1 MKMSLH
7 GSYNFQAS
15 QKSFQINRVKN
26 ARNLNNFL
34 EARGSHGQISAN
46 LLHPSN
52 VFHLTWRKMILCRVG
67 CRGMLDPV
75 SCLSAVFFFF
85 QYQRTHECKH
95 VCAFLAPVRSLL
107 SNSCFHPTSLLLKYV
122 REQEAIRAIQC
133 SPGAECPVRSL
144 KTFRSQPT
152 WKLAGDL

>member
-1 MKMSLH
+1 MKTSLH

-26 ARNLNNFL
+26 SRNLNNFL
-34 EARGSHGQISAN
+34 EVRGSHGQISAN
-46 LLHPSN
+46 LLHSSD

-67 CRGMLDPV
+67 CRGMFDPV
-75 SCLSAVFFFF
+75 SCLSAVLFFLSVSKDTRM
-85 QYQRTHECKH
+85 QTCVRILGSCQVPVIE
-95 VCAFLAPVRSLL
+95 FL
-107 SNSCFHPTSLLLKYV
+107 FHPTSLLLKYV
-122 REQEAIRAIQC
+122 REQEAVRAIQC